1 MYYLRKC
8 NIIKFMQRLLRIV
21 ILLVAICIGIYIGL
35 YQCIIIAI
43 PDIVNGIKNG
53 FELIPIS
60 IGIGKVTI
68 GSQLTIKLMDFRDKI
83 SEKLES

>member
-53 FELIPIS
+53 FEPIPIS
-60 IGIGKVTI
+60 IGIVKVTL
-68 GSQLTIKLMDFRDKI
+68 GSQLTIKLMDFLDKL